1 MLKKV
6 VKTIIIILILTIL
19 VSLNEQMLPQ
29 RKELTDIAVVRIK
42 GLDKVGDE
50 AVISAVSIDTQGGGQ
65 SSSNSGD
72 GESGGNNSVIIS
84 KGSSFKIAEKNAQA
98 YTDKAIDAG
107 HLRYTFVGEETAKTD
122 FNAPISYVAT
132 NEEIRLSTKVYVIK
146 GYTAEEFLKKVI
158 NNKYD
163 ISEKL
168 RNITENNKQLGLTTD
183 IDLKDIM
190 SRIEADINK
199 GIVPVLELQAEEVI
213 SQGENSSSD
222 GSSNSSDSNSSSSS
236 NNKQNQNIN
245 FNLGGYAVFKD
256 LKLVGYLTQ
265 EQSIGYNF
273 IKNYIQSIA
282 LTVKSLSNKSLE
294 IGLTEANT
302 DIEFEFDGDSVK
314 KIKIKVM
321 AKANLEETDLV
332 NKYFTP
338 EERENLEKQIKNQ
351 IKGNIISAINVA
363 KELDVD
369 YLNLT
374 EDVLS
379 KKHPYKYKKIK
390 DNIKNIWKEVDTEV
404 EVEAE
409 IERDYDVFNLTEN
422 ER

>member
-6 VKTIIIILILTIL
+6 VKTIVILLIITIL
-19 VSLNEQMLPQ
+19 VALNEQMLPQ
-29 RKELTDIAVVRIK
+29 RKEITDIAVVRIK
-42 GLDKVGDE
+42 GLDMIGDE
-50 AVISAVSIDTQGGGQ
+50 AVLSAVSIDTQGESA
-65 SSSNSGD
+65 SSSSSGD
-72 GESGGNNSVIIS
+72 GETSGNNSVLVS
-84 KGSSFKIAEKNAQA
+84 KGSSFKLAEKDAQA

-107 HLRYTFVGEETAKTD
+107 HLRYTFIGEETAKND
-122 FNAPISYVAT
+122 FNAPISYIAT
-132 NEEIRLSTKVYVIK
+132 NEEIRLSTKVYIIK
-146 GYTAEEFLKKVI
+146 GYTSEEFLAKVI
-158 NNKYD
+158 NNRYD

-183 IDLKDIM
+183 IELKDIM
-190 SRIEADINK
+190 GRIEADINK
-199 GIVPVLELQAEEVI
+199 GIVPVLELQEEKVI
-213 SQGENSSSD
+213 SQGE
-222 GSSNSSDSNSSSSS
+222 SSSSS
-236 NNKQNQNIN
+236 GDSDSSESSNNRENQNVN

-256 LKLVGYLTQ
+256 LKLVGYLTT

>member
-6 VKTIIIILILTIL
+6 VKTIVILLIITIL
-19 VSLNEQMLPQ
+19 VALNEQMLPQ
-29 RKELTDIAVVRIK
+29 RKEITDIAVVRIK
-42 GLDKVGDE
+42 GLDMIGDE
-50 AVISAVSIDTQGGGQ
+50 AVLSAVSIDTQGESA
-65 SSSNSGD
+65 SSSSSGD
-72 GESGGNNSVIIS
+72 GETSGNNSVLVS
-84 KGSSFKIAEKNAQA
+84 KGSSFKLAEKDAQA

-107 HLRYTFVGEETAKTD
+107 HLRYTFIGEETAKND
-122 FNAPISYVAT
+122 FNAPISYIAT
-132 NEEIRLSTKVYVIK
+132 NEEIRLSTKVYIIK
-146 GYTAEEFLKKVI
+146 GYTSEEFLAKVI
-158 NNKYD
+158 NNRYD

-183 IDLKDIM
+183 IELKDIM
-190 SRIEADINK
+190 GRIEADINK
-199 GIVPVLELQAEEVI
+199 GIVPVLELQEEKVI
-213 SQGENSSSD
+213 SQGE
-222 GSSNSSDSNSSSSS
+222 SSSSS
-236 NNKQNQNIN
+236 GDSDSSESSNNRENQNVN

-256 LKLVGYLTQ
+256 LKLVGYLTT

-282 LTVKSLSNKSLE
+282 LTVKSLSNKKLE

-302 DIEFEFDGDSVK
+302 DIEFEFDGNIVK
-314 KIKIKVM
+314 KVKIEVR

-338 EERENLEKQIKNQ
+338 EERTNLEQQIKDQ
-351 IKGNIISAINVA
+351 IKGNIESAINVA

-369 YLNLT
+369 YFNLT
-374 EDVLS
+374 EDILS
-379 KKHPYKYKKIK
+379 KKHPYKYEKTKN
-390 DNIKNIWKEVDTEV
+390 NIDNIWKDVEV
-404 EVEAE
+404 EVTVEAE

>member
-6 VKTIIIILILTIL
+6 VKTIVILLIITIL
-19 VSLNEQMLPQ
+19 VALNEQMLPQ
-29 RKELTDIAVVRIK
+29 RKEITDIAVVRIK
-42 GLDKVGDE
+42 GLDMIGDE
-50 AVISAVSIDTQGGGQ
+50 AVLSAVSIDTQGESA
-65 SSSNSGD
+65 SSSSSGD
-72 GESGGNNSVIIS
+72 GETSGNNSVLVS
-84 KGSSFKIAEKNAQA
+84 KGSSFKLAEKDAQA

-107 HLRYTFVGEETAKTD
+107 HLRYTFIGEETAKND
-122 FNAPISYVAT
+122 FNAPISYIAT
-132 NEEIRLSTKVYVIK
+132 NEEIRLSTKVYIIK
-146 GYTAEEFLKKVI
+146 GYTSEEFLAKVI
-158 NNKYD
+158 NNRYD

-183 IDLKDIM
+183 IELKDIM
-190 SRIEADINK
+190 GRIEADINK
-199 GIVPVLELQAEEVI
+199 GIVPVLELQEEKVI
-213 SQGENSSSD
+213 SQGE
-222 GSSNSSDSNSSSSS
+222 SSSSS
-236 NNKQNQNIN
+236 GDSDSSESSNNRENQNVN

-256 LKLVGYLTQ
+256 LKLVGYLTT

-282 LTVKSLSNKSLE
+282 LTVKSLSNKKLE

-302 DIEFEFDGDSVK
+302 DIEFEFEGDSVK

-338 EERENLEKQIKNQ
+338 EERTNLEQQIKDQ
-351 IKGNIISAINVA
+351 IKGNIESAINVA

-369 YLNLT
+369 YLNKT

-379 KKHPYKYKKIK
+379 KKHPYK
-390 DNIKNIWKEVDTEV
+390 
-404 EVEAE
+404 
-409 IERDYDVFNLTEN
+409 
-422 ER
+422 